1 MAGSYNAA
9 PNRVPFLDALRGL
22 AAIWV
27 VVVHVAMLPSP
38 RLQVAPFLDLF
49 VVNGTMGVDLFFVV
63 SAFSLCLSMPVH
75 DREVRPMLGFALRRF
90 FRIAP
95 LFYLII
101 VVMCIHN
108 FSGVKIDGKS
118 ILLNMTFLFNL
129 VPGYQTS
136 IVPAGWTVG
145 VEMVFYMIFP
155 LLYRFAKG
163 VILSVFVFF
172 VSISIATIFFM
183 DVNLFVADPFNYYIY
198 SILYR
203 APIFTFGLIAFYFL
217 PILEKRPE
225 RKRIGLALL
234 AFVPV
239 MFFAITANKV
249 AIFDKYYW
257 EGVMFGALVIGLG
270 LFPVALI
277 VNPVSAWLGRIS
289 YSVYLLHS
297 LFIVVLIP
305 TMRSIQGLVA
315 DQTIA
320 FMLSLMM
327 TLALVIPAAFLLN
340 YFVED
345 PINKWGKGF
354 SSRVAGRKK
363 VDPIPRGEAVLAESS
378 GG

>member
-1 MAGSYNAA
+1 
-9 PNRVPFLDALRGL
+9 
-22 AAIWV
+22 
-27 VVVHVAMLPSP
+27 MLPSP

-49 VVNGTMGVDLFFVV
+49 VVNGTMGVELFFVV

-75 DREVRPMLGFALRRF
+75 DREVRPILGFALRRF

-95 LFYLII
+95 LFYLMIL
-101 VVMCIHN
+101 VMCIHN

-155 LLYRFAKG
+155 LLYRFSKG
-163 VILSVFVFF
+163 VILSVSVFF
-172 VSISIATIFFM
+172 VSICIATLLFM
-183 DVNLFVADPFNYYIY
+183 NINLFVADPFNYYLY

-203 APIFTFGLIAFYFL
+203 APIFTFGLIAFYLL

-225 RKRIGLALL
+225 RKQIGLALL
-234 AFVPV
+234 TFVPV

-257 EGVMFGALVIGLG
+257 EGVMFGALVVGLG
-270 LFPVALI
+270 LLPVAVI

-297 LFIVVLIP
+297 IFIVVLIP
-305 TMRSIQGLVA
+305 TMRSIQGMVESP
-315 DQTIA
+315 TIA
-320 FMLSLMM
+320 FILSLTM
-327 TLALVIPAAFLLN
+327 TLALVIPSAFLLN

-345 PINKWGKGF
+345 PVNKWGKRF
-354 SSRVAGRKK
+354 SSRVAGRKN
-363 VDPIPRGEAVLAESS
+363 VGALATGEPVLAESS
-378 GG
+378 RG

>member
-1 MAGSYNAA
+1 LAGSYNAT

-38 RLQVAPFLDLF
+38 RLPVAPFLDLF

-101 VVMCIHN
+101 LVMCIHN
-108 FSGVKIDGKS
+108 FSGVNIDGKS
-118 ILLNMTFLFNL
+118 ILLNVTFLFNL

-145 VEMVFYMIFP
+145 VEMVFYMMFP

-163 VILSVFVFF
+163 VIISVSVCFIFIF
-172 VSISIATIFFM
+172 IATLFFM
-183 DVNLFVADPFNYYIY
+183 NVNSFVDDPFNYYMY

-203 APIFTFGLIAFYFL
+203 APIFTFGLIAFYLL
-217 PILEKRPE
+217 PILERRPE
-225 RKRIGLALL
+225 RKKIGLVLL
-234 AFVPV
+234 TFVPV

-257 EGVMFGALVIGLG
+257 EGVMFGALVVGLG
-270 LFPVALI
+270 LLPVAVI

-289 YSVYLLHS
+289 YSVYLLHTI
-297 LFIVVLIP
+297 FIVVLIP
-305 TMRSIQGLVA
+305 TMRSIQGMVESP
-315 DQTIA
+315 TIA
-320 FMLSLMM
+320 FMLSLTV
-327 TLALVIPAAFLLN
+327 TLALVIPSAFLLN

-345 PINKWGKGF
+345 PVNKWGKRF
-354 SSRVAGRKK
+354 SSRVAGRKN
-363 VDPIPRGEAVLAESS
+363 VGALATGEPALAESS
-378 GG
+378 RG